1 MLIGSGL
8 KAKRGTVIQVL
19 REVHRDNT
27 LAISDLESETQIM
40 ISMRHRNI
48 LRVLG
53 VGKTGGLP
61 VELVSNWVLTGATLA
76 RPECCPFASLER
88 SLGGPKP
95 SAVPRSL
102 ASGRVLK

>member
-1 MLIGSGL
+1 M
-8 KAKRGTVIQVL
+8 L

-40 ISMRHRNI
+40 ISMRHRSI

-61 VELVSNWVLTGATLA
+61 VELVSNWVWTGATVA
-76 RPECCPFASLER
+76 RPERCPFASPER
-88 SLGGPKP
+88 SLGGPK
-95 SAVPRSL
+95 
-102 ASGRVLK
+102 ASGGATQSCFGARRK